1 MPENNYMKK
10 EDKSNGNNEVREQ
23 EYDILNVLGGE
34 GTEKTVY
41 GIEQSI
47 QSIHGNNRM
56 NYMTI
61 KHWIKKLLIKDLII
75 ENNNEGDKK
84 TYSLN
89 KEKVTIAN
97 KIMFIHLQTKTLMY
111 SDEEMDIEGIIKQNG
126 TTNAGTGRKRQ
137 PRDPLLG

>member
-1 MPENNYMKK
+1 MKK
-10 EDKSNGNNEVREQ
+10 EDKSNGDNEVREQ
-23 EYDILNVLGGE
+23 EYDILNALGGE

-47 QSIHGNNRM
+47 QSVHGNNRM

-61 KHWIKKLLIKDLII
+61 KHWIKKLLQKDLIK

-89 KEKVTIAN
+89 REKVIISN
-97 KIMFIHLQTKTLMY
+97 KIMFIHLRSKTLMY
-111 SDEEMDIEGIIKQNG
+111 SDEEMDVEQIFKQNG

-137 PRDPLLG
+137 LRDAV